1 MKSAVCLMIIV
12 AVWLISIS
20 ISLPLAI
27 YQKVSTTVQGSMCKL
42 TRLQLVAFQFI
53 IIIIII
59 MMKIVH
65 IIYNKDG

>member
-1 MKSAVCLMIIV
+1 MIIV

-27 YQKVSTTVQGSMCKL
+27 YQKVSTTVQRSMCKL

-59 MMKIVH
+59 MMMMMKIVH